1 MKTENHIRSDRIGG
15 KAFIIVGMT
24 GSGKST
30 LVKHLIQKVSTS
42 QLWINDINGEYFP
55 DRPYIPTDKFLQETL
70 KLKRCVI
77 VFEEA
82 TIFFSNRGNIKEMR
96 ELLVRKR
103 WTESIIFM
111 IFHSIRTIPHYIY
124 DLCNGV
130 YVFRTNDSRDLVV
143 NKHEILLSA
152 YDKVQNKIFK
162 YGDDVFKFCEIVK
175 LN

>member
-1 MKTENHIRSDRIGG
+1 MKELNHIRSDRIGG

-30 LVKHLIQKVSTS
+30 LVKNFIKNVDVSR
-42 QLWINDINGEYFP
+42 LWINDINGEYFP
-55 DRPYIPTDKFLQETL
+55 NRPYISTDKFLQDAI
-70 KLKRCVI
+70 KLKRCVCI
-77 VFEEA
+77 FEEA

-103 WTESIIFM
+103 WTENVIFM

-124 DLCNGV
+124 DLCNAV
-130 YVFRTNDSRDLVV
+130 YVFRTNDSRDLVSV
-143 NKHEILLSA
+143 KHEILLPA
-152 YDKVQNKIFK
+152 FDKVQNKIFK
-162 YGDDVFKFCEIVK
+162 YGDDVMQYCEIIK

>member
-1 MKTENHIRSDRIGG
+1 MKNNRIGG

-30 LVKHLIQKVSTS
+30 LIKNFIKGVDISR
-42 QLWINDINGEYFP
+42 LWINDVNGEYFP
-55 DRPYIPTDKFLQETL
+55 ERPYIPTDKFLQETI

-77 VFEEA
+77 IFEEA

-103 WTESIIFM
+103 WTENIIFLV
-111 IFHSIRTIPHYIY
+111 FHSIRTIPHYIY

-130 YVFRTNDSRDLVV
+130 YVFRTNDSRELVAG
-143 NKHEILLSA
+143 KHEILLPA
-152 YDKVQNKIFK
+152 FDKVQSKIFK
-162 YGDDVFKFCEIVK
+162 YGNDVLKFCEVIK

>member
-1 MKTENHIRSDRIGG
+1 MRIGG
-15 KAFIIVGMT
+15 KAFIVVGMT

-30 LVKHLIQKVSTS
+30 LVKQMIKNVDVSR
-42 QLWINDINGEYFP
+42 LWVNDVNGEYFP
-55 DRPYIPTDKFLQETL
+55 DRPYIPTDKFLEQTL
-70 KLKRCVI
+70 KLQRCVI

-82 TIFFSNRGNIKEMR
+82 TIFFSNRGNVRDMR

-103 WTESIIFM
+103 WTESVIIM

-130 YVFRTNDSRDLVV
+130 FVFRTNDARDLVAA
-143 NKHEILLSA
+143 KHERLLDA
-152 YDKVQNKIFK
+152 YDKVQNKVFK
-162 YGDDVFKFCEIVK
+162 YPGEPRDFCEYVN